1 MENTEHVREI
11 IHTQIVE
18 EAPKEEEP
26 SAMGMNILSKMLAI
40 LEEIR
45 NHVSVLPTM
54 IEQMNEVKRMQDVQ
68 VKVTQ
73 TSFSRL
79 DGAKISSNV
88 VEL

>member
-1 MENTEHVREI
+1 
-11 IHTQIVE
+11 
-18 EAPKEEEP
+18 
-26 SAMGMNILSKMLAI
+26 
-40 LEEIR
+40 
-45 NHVSVLPTM
+45 M

-88 VEL
+88 VELRPGLNPQVRPPPQAQQQPTSEERQEAPDAQYAEFFRKIQSLRK